1 MNKLEDRAELFAK
14 SVGSEIKAMLAAKK
28 ITQSEICRALN
39 CQQSNLSKWLNGKPN
54 IPIEVA
60 YKICEYAGTSLAD
73 IVSIAIMRV
82 KILIPNDDIDNIADD
97 IATNMQDYMLATY
110 KSPYRDEE
118 KRGGEGR

>member
-97 IATNMQDYMLATY
+97 IATNLQDYTLASY

>member
-97 IATNMQDYMLATY
+97 IATNMQDYTLASY